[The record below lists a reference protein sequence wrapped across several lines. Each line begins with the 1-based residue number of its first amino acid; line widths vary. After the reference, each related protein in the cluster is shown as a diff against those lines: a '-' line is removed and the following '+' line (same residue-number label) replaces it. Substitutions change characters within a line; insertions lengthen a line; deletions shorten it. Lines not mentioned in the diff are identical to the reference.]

1 MPVCDGCC
9 LCVVLE
15 GPCGRS
21 LFLGYCFDAPA
32 RLSVC
37 ARVSFGQVHCFHH
50 GVNCILADEMGL
62 GKTLQTIAFLTHVT
76 LGPEPRAGGPHLVI
90 VPLSVLTSWV
100 LEFRRFSP
108 HLRVVR
114 LHSGDEKERERLRR
128 EVLADVTG
136 YDVVRET
143 LGGGGGGAR
152 GSSL

>member
-1 MPVCDGCC
+1 
-9 LCVVLE
+9 
-15 GPCGRS
+15 
-21 LFLGYCFDAPA
+21 
-32 RLSVC
+32 
-37 ARVSFGQVHCFHH
+37 VHCFHH

-143 LGGGGGGAR
+143 LRGA
-152 GSSL
+152 SQTLAEKKLEK